1 MQIEAG
7 YRLDLVVQDAVVVEL
22 KAVEA
27 LTPVHTAQL
36 LTYLRLSEKKLGLL
50 INFNVELLKNG
61 VKRLANNL

>member
-1 MQIEAG
+1 MQIETG

-50 INFNVELLKNG
+50 INFNVELLKDG
-61 VKRLANNL
+61 VKRVANNL